1 MGFEASPW
9 AAVTPVL
16 LDNTDPSGGCL
27 SSPARPPPAM
37 SVKRARF
44 WLWYR
49 DTMNGLLRAQQQPT
63 LHRHHWQDVPGSLPW
78 HCGHRTASIYTI
90 QLPYPYK
97 GCPQANHPV
106 GMIHILHWTRS
117 RGCLGEPLLA
127 TVKMTQGNPSK
138 GHWGQALRN
147 MTYLTCWYRPSQ
159 REYKE
164 QESCK

>member
-16 LDNTDPSGGCL
+16 LDNTDPSGRCL

-97 GCPQANHPV
+97 GCLQANHPV
-106 GMIHILHWTRS
+106 GMIHILHWLLNKVQRLPGRAFVGHGQNDTRES
-117 RGCLGEPLLA
+117 LQGPLGSSAQKHDIVNLL
-127 TVKMTQGNPSK
+127 V
-138 GHWGQALRN
+138 
-147 MTYLTCWYRPSQ
+147 
-159 REYKE
+159 
-164 QESCK
+164 